1 MWIIYGCNPLSF
13 NFHITILRCVGFSY
27 DFLYFS
33 CSCVVVFLFVLSFA
47 TQSGIVSI
55 VHNVGFTTS
64 YCTLFCTNRRA
75 SFYHFSLEA
84 QEPHSVLS
92 RFKAIWFNVCVHLG
106 LFFFCCAMLSCCLQ
120 LVFVVCFF
128 LFFGSSLNILA
139 LRSLFSV
146 GWNRSSM
153 LLLLVVFSYDFIHRY
168 LFYAIFLSFST

>member
-33 CSCVVVFLFVLSFA
+33 CSCVVFLFVLSIA

-75 SFYHFSLEA
+75 SFYHISLEA

-92 RFKAIWFNVCVHLG
+92 RFKAIWFYVCVHLG
-106 LFFFCCAMLSCCLQ
+106 LFFLLCYAVLLSATC
-120 LVFVVCFF
+120 VCGLIFF

-146 GWNRSSM
+146 GWIRSSM

-168 LFYAIFLSFST
+168 LFYVIFLSFST